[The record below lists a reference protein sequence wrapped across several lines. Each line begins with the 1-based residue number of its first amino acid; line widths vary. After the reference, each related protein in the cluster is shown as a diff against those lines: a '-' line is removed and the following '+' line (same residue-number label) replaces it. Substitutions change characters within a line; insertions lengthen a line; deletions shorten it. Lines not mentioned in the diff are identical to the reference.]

1 MVEAGAVIDHRDRI
15 NEEKLRAELK
25 EDEDAGLFLNADT
38 AVCVCVSAC
47 VCVCVCVCV
56 CSPQR
61 PLERK
66 WMVSNCV

>member
-56 CSPQR
+56 FPSETP
-61 PLERK
+61 RK
-66 WMVSNCV
+66 KMNGE